1 MTNDAD
7 YELWAAMMGED
18 EPVAPVSPQVPVVVA
33 SEPEVTI
40 YEPAPPIMTGTT
52 FEPVIVPE
60 PVQIEPVQIEP
71 VEIEPVQIEPVQFG
85 PLDEDT
91 TGFSDLAKRNLAE
104 LPSRVAE
111 FVPAVE
117 DHNSDDELDF
127 PTNLFKEPQTN
138 SITVVQV
145 PDALTGEIVTESG
158 EVLKTGAIDIPLMSN
173 TGSIP
178 IITDTVETIDEQAIS
193 ADMGNETTGG
203 IPPIRAKSVM
213 NSSARVGVLPIK
225 NRRSE
230 GQTVL
235 LATTSILLVT
245 MGAAVLALYML
256 EIIK

>member
-7 YELWAAMMGED
+7 YELWAAMMADEESAAPVAPAPVVEAEPLPVLTVEPPVVPPVSVAPVVEPIDVAPGVIP
-18 EPVAPVSPQVPVVVA
+18 EPVAPNEVSIETLPDEIV
-33 SEPEVTI
+33 EEDLDEE
-40 YEPAPPIMTGTT
+40 EPA
-52 FEPVIVPE
+52 
-60 PVQIEPVQIEP
+60 
-71 VEIEPVQIEPVQFG
+71 
-85 PLDEDT
+85 
-91 TGFSDLAKRNLAE
+91 
-104 LPSRVAE
+104 
-111 FVPAVE
+111 
-117 DHNSDDELDF
+117 F
-127 PTNLFKEPQTN
+127 PTALFKEPQTN
-138 SITVVQV
+138 SITIPEI
-145 PDALTGEIVTESG
+145 PDALTTTIVTDSG
-158 EVLKTGAIDIPLMSN
+158 EVLKTGAIDIPLLNN

-178 IITDTVETIDEQAIS
+178 IITDTVETVDEDAIS

-245 MGAAVLALYML
+245 MGAAILALYML

>member
-1 MTNDAD
+1 
-7 YELWAAMMGED
+7 
-18 EPVAPVSPQVPVVVA
+18 
-33 SEPEVTI
+33 
-40 YEPAPPIMTGTT
+40 
-52 FEPVIVPE
+52 
-60 PVQIEPVQIEP
+60 
-71 VEIEPVQIEPVQFG
+71 
-85 PLDEDT
+85 
-91 TGFSDLAKRNLAE
+91 
-104 LPSRVAE
+104 
-111 FVPAVE
+111 
-117 DHNSDDELDF
+117 
-127 PTNLFKEPQTN
+127 
-138 SITVVQV
+138 VVQV

-178 IITDTVETIDEQAIS
+178 IITDTVETIDEEAIS